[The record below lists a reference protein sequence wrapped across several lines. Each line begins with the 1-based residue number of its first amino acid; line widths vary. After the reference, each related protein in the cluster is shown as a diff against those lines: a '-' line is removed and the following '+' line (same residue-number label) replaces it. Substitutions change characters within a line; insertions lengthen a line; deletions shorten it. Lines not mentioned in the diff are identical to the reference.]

1 VLVALLAALQVT
13 RAALPAGPQAYAI
26 VASPGVPV
34 SALSLEE
41 VRRIFLMRKRFWKP
55 GDVVTILLPPAKSQ
69 TRAFMLSRIYQLDEP
84 GLRRMILEKIYR
96 AEIDLAP
103 KVVGSDS
110 ETVDFV
116 AGSRGLVGLVPAE
129 AAAGSPARVLRVDGK
144 LPGDE
149 GYPLVE

>member
-1 VLVALLAALQVT
+1 M
-13 RAALPAGPQAYAI
+13 PAGPKAYAV
-26 VASPGVPV
+26 VASPGAPV
-34 SALSLEE
+34 SAVSLDE
-41 VRRIFLMRKRFWKP
+41 VRRIFLMKKRFWRP
-55 GDVVTILLPPAKSQ
+55 GEVVTILLPPDRSQ
-69 TRAFMLSRIYQLDEP
+69 TRAFMLSRIYQTDEA
-84 GLRRMILEKIYR
+84 GLRRMILEKMYR

-129 AAAGSPARVLRVDGK
+129 AAAGSSARVLRVDGK

-149 GYPLVE
+149 GYPLVD